1 MPNVKFTE
9 LDVAT
14 SLDPTDIVVVVTDPA
29 GTPEAKTITFEDLK
43 ESLDIPGS
51 ASPYVEVTSTSQ
63 TAAINTAYGANNA
76 ALVTITLP
84 ASAVIGSV
92 IEVTGIGAGG
102 WKIAQASGQIIH
114 FGTVDTTSGTG
125 GYLESTARRDSITLR
140 CVVADTDWQ
149 VIGVVGNITVV

>member
-9 LDVAT
+9 LNVAT
-14 SLDPTDIVVVVTDPA
+14 SLDPTDIVVVVIDPA

-51 ASPYVEVTSTSQ
+51 ASPYVEIAGTSQ

-76 ALVTITLP
+76 SLVTITLP
-84 ASAVIGSV
+84 ASAVIGSIVEV
-92 IEVTGIGAGG
+92 IGIGAGG
-102 WKIAQASGQIIH
+102 WRVAQASGQIIH
-114 FGTVDTTSGTG
+114 FGSIDTTSGATG
-125 GYLESTARRDSITLR
+125 YIESTHRRDTVILR

-149 VIGVVGNITVV
+149 VVGAVGNLTVV